1 MIPVIIPDPTTS
13 DKEYARYHH
22 LDISSTESSD
32 LLDELYCLRPLLWGL
47 PKTDWLRQRVKRI
60 EGELATRRVGRK

>member
-1 MIPVIIPDPTTS
+1 MTPVIIPDPVTS
-13 DKEYARYHH
+13 DKEYARYYH
-22 LDISSTESSD
+22 LDIATAESSD

-47 PKTDWLRQRVKRI
+47 PKGDWLRQRAKRI